1 MHSGHSSLTDSI
13 VELALQEDLG
23 ERGDITS
30 QFFIKET
37 AIACGRIIAREDC
50 VISGSEIAAIVFNKV
65 NPNIKIEVI
74 IPSGKSVIAG
84 ETIIVTSGPA
94 RSILTA
100 ERTALNFL
108 QRLSGIATLTRKY
121 VDLIASTKAK
131 IFDTRK
137 TIPGMR
143 VLEKAAV
150 VSGGGY
156 NHRYGLYDM
165 AMLKDNH
172 FASEIK
178 MESLQ
183 IMIDEFK
190 EAYPDA
196 LVELEADK
204 ISQVTEFLSL
214 KNIDVIML
222 DNMSIEQIAEA
233 VRLSNGKVIFE
244 ASGGINLETVM
255 EIAET
260 GIDRISVGALT
271 HSAKAIDLAM
281 DFEQQ

>member
-1 MHSGHSSLTDSI
+1 MHSDHSSLTDSI
-13 VELALQEDLG
+13 IELALKEDLG
-23 ERGDITS
+23 ERGDISS
-30 QFFIKET
+30 QFFIKES
-37 AIACGRIIAREDC
+37 AIACGRIIAKEDC
-50 VISGSEIAAIVFNKV
+50 VISGSEIAALVFNEV
-65 NPNIKIEVI
+65 NPNISIEVI
-74 IPSGKSVIAG
+74 TPSGKSVTAG
-84 ETIIVTSGPA
+84 ETILISKGPA

-108 QRLSGIATLTRKY
+108 QRLSGISTLTRKY
-121 VDLIASTKAK
+121 VNLIDGTRAK

-137 TIPGMR
+137 TTPGMR

-150 VSGGGY
+150 VAGGGY
-156 NHRYGLYDM
+156 NHRHGLYDM

-172 FASEIK
+172 FASKIK
-178 MESLQ
+178 IESLQ
-183 IMIDEFK
+183 IVIDEFK

-196 LVELEADK
+196 LVELEADT

-214 KNIDVIML
+214 ENVDVIML
-222 DNMSIEQIAEA
+222 DNMSIKQISEA
-233 VRLSNGKVIFE
+233 VQLSNSNALLE
-244 ASGGINLETVM
+244 ASGGINLETVAG
-255 EIAET
+255 IAET

>member
-1 MHSGHSSLTDSI
+1 MHSDHSSLTDSI
-13 VELALQEDLG
+13 IELALKEDLG
-23 ERGDITS
+23 ERGDISS
-30 QFFIKET
+30 QFFIKES
-37 AIACGRIIAREDC
+37 AIACGRIIAKEDC
-50 VISGSEIAAIVFNKV
+50 VISGSEIAALVFNEV
-65 NPNIKIEVI
+65 NPNISIEVI
-74 IPSGKSVIAG
+74 TPSGKSVTAG
-84 ETIIVTSGPA
+84 ETILISKGPA

-121 VDLIASTKAK
+121 VNLIDGTRAK

-137 TIPGMR
+137 TTPGMR

-150 VSGGGY
+150 VAGGGY
-156 NHRYGLYDM
+156 NHRHGLYDM

-178 MESLQ
+178 IESLQ
-183 IMIDEFK
+183 IVIDEFK

-196 LVELEADK
+196 LVELEADT
-204 ISQVTEFLSL
+204 ISQVTQFLSL
-214 KNIDVIML
+214 ENVDVIML
-222 DNMSIEQIAEA
+222 DNMSIKQISEA
-233 VRLSNGKVIFE
+233 VQLSNGNALLE
-244 ASGGINLETVM
+244 ASGGINLETVAG
-255 EIAET
+255 IAET

-271 HSAKAIDLAM
+271 HSAKAIDIAM

>member
-1 MHSGHSSLTDSI
+1 MHSDHSSLTDSI
-13 VELALQEDLG
+13 IELALKEDLG
-23 ERGDITS
+23 ERGDISS
-30 QFFIKET
+30 QFFIKES
-37 AIACGRIIAREDC
+37 AIACGRIIAKEDC
-50 VISGSEIAAIVFNKV
+50 VISGSEIAALVFNEV
-65 NPNIKIEVI
+65 NPNISIEVI
-74 IPSGKSVIAG
+74 TPSGKSVTAG
-84 ETIIVTSGPA
+84 ETILISKGPA

-121 VDLIASTKAK
+121 VNLIDGTRAK

-137 TIPGMR
+137 TTPGMR

-150 VSGGGY
+150 VAGGGY
-156 NHRYGLYDM
+156 NHRHGLYDM

-178 MESLQ
+178 IESLQ
-183 IMIDEFK
+183 IVIDEFK

-196 LVELEADK
+196 LVELEADT

-214 KNIDVIML
+214 ENVDVIML
-222 DNMSIEQIAEA
+222 DNMSIKQISEA
-233 VRLSNGKVIFE
+233 VQLSNGNALLE
-244 ASGGINLETVM
+244 ASGGINLETVAG
-255 EIAET
+255 IAET

>member
-1 MHSGHSSLTDSI
+1 MHSDHSSLTDSI
-13 VELALQEDLG
+13 IELALKEDLG
-23 ERGDITS
+23 ERGDISS
-30 QFFIKET
+30 QFFIKES
-37 AIACGRIIAREDC
+37 AIACGRIIAKEDC
-50 VISGSEIAAIVFNKV
+50 VISGSEIAALVFNEV
-65 NPNIKIEVI
+65 NPNISIEVI
-74 IPSGKSVIAG
+74 TPSGKSVIAG
-84 ETIIVTSGPA
+84 ETILISKGPA

-108 QRLSGIATLTRKY
+108 QRLSGISTLTRKY
-121 VDLIASTKAK
+121 VNLIDGTRAK

-137 TIPGMR
+137 TTPGMR

-150 VSGGGY
+150 VAGGGY
-156 NHRYGLYDM
+156 NHRHGLYDM

-172 FASEIK
+172 FASKIK
-178 MESLQ
+178 IESLQ
-183 IMIDEFK
+183 IVIDEFK

-196 LVELEADK
+196 LVELEADT

-214 KNIDVIML
+214 ENVDVIML
-222 DNMSIEQIAEA
+222 DNMSIKQISEA
-233 VRLSNGKVIFE
+233 VQLSNGNALLE
-244 ASGGINLETVM
+244 ASGGINLETVAG
-255 EIAET
+255 IAET

>member
-1 MHSGHSSLTDSI
+1 MHSDHSSLTDSI
-13 VELALQEDLG
+13 IELALKEDLG
-23 ERGDITS
+23 ERGDISS
-30 QFFIKET
+30 QFFIKES
-37 AIACGRIIAREDC
+37 AIACGRIIAKEDC
-50 VISGSEIAAIVFNKV
+50 VISGSEIAALVFNEV
-65 NPNIKIEVI
+65 NPNISIEVI
-74 IPSGKSVIAG
+74 TPSGKSVIAG
-84 ETIIVTSGPA
+84 ETILISKGPA

-121 VDLIASTKAK
+121 VNLIDGTRAK

-137 TIPGMR
+137 TTPGMR

-150 VSGGGY
+150 VAGGGY
-156 NHRYGLYDM
+156 NHRHGLYDM

-178 MESLQ
+178 IESLQ
-183 IMIDEFK
+183 IVIDEFK

-196 LVELEADK
+196 LVELEADT

-214 KNIDVIML
+214 KNVDVIML
-222 DNMSIEQIAEA
+222 DNMSIKQISEA
-233 VRLSNGKVIFE
+233 VQLSNGNAILE
-244 ASGGINLETVM
+244 ASGGINLETVAG
-255 EIAET
+255 IAET

>member
-1 MHSGHSSLTDSI
+1 MNSDNNSLTNSI
-13 VELALQEDLG
+13 IELALEEDLG
-23 ERGDITS
+23 QRGDIS
-30 QFFIKET
+30 SNFFIPET
-37 AIACGRIIAREDC
+37 ANACGKIIARENC
-50 VISGSEIAAIVFNKV
+50 IICGSEIAALVFNKV
-65 NPNIKIEVI
+65 NPEIKVKVR

-84 ETIIVTSGPA
+84 EAIIVATGPA
-94 RSILTA
+94 RGILTA

-121 VDLIASTKAK
+121 VDTIAGTKAK
-131 IFDTRK
+131 ILDTRK

-150 VSGGGY
+150 VAGGGY
-156 NHRYGLYDM
+156 NHRHGLYDM

-172 FASEIK
+172 FAADMK

-183 IMIDEFK
+183 AMINDFK
-190 EAYPDA
+190 ETYPDT

-204 ISQVTEFLSL
+204 ISQVIEFLSL
-214 KNIDVIML
+214 KHIDVIML
-222 DNMSIEQIAEA
+222 DNMSKEQISEA
-233 VRLSNGKVIFE
+233 IQLSSGSVLFE

-255 EIAET
+255 EIAKT
-260 GIDRISVGALT
+260 GVDRISVGALT

-281 DFEQQ
+281 DFEQK

>member
-1 MHSGHSSLTDSI
+1 MHSDHSSLTDSI
-13 VELALQEDLG
+13 IELALKEDLG
-23 ERGDITS
+23 ERGDISS
-30 QFFIKET
+30 QFFIKES
-37 AIACGRIIAREDC
+37 AIACGRIIAKEDC
-50 VISGSEIAAIVFNKV
+50 VISGSEIAALVFNEV
-65 NPNIKIEVI
+65 NPNISIEVI
-74 IPSGKSVIAG
+74 TPSGKSVIAG
-84 ETIIVTSGPA
+84 QTILISKGPA

-121 VDLIASTKAK
+121 VNLIDGTRAK

-137 TIPGMR
+137 TTPGMR

-150 VSGGGY
+150 VAGGGY
-156 NHRYGLYDM
+156 NHRHGLYDM

-178 MESLQ
+178 IESLQ
-183 IMIDEFK
+183 IVIDEFK

-196 LVELEADK
+196 LVELEADT

-214 KNIDVIML
+214 ENVDVIML
-222 DNMSIEQIAEA
+222 DNMSLKQISEA
-233 VRLSNGKVIFE
+233 VQLSNGNALLE
-244 ASGGINLETVM
+244 ASGGINLETVAG
-255 EIAET
+255 IAGT

>member
-1 MHSGHSSLTDSI
+1 MHSDHSSLTDSI
-13 VELALQEDLG
+13 IELALKEDLG
-23 ERGDITS
+23 ERGDISS

-50 VISGSEIAAIVFNKV
+50 VISGSEIAALVFNKV

-74 IPSGKSVIAG
+74 IPSGNSVIAG
-84 ETIIVTSGPA
+84 ETIITSKGPA

-108 QRLSGIATLTRKY
+108 QRLSGIATLSRKY
-121 VDLIASTKAK
+121 VNLIAGTKAK

-137 TIPGMR
+137 TTPGMR

-150 VSGGGY
+150 VAGGGY
-156 NHRYGLYDM
+156 NHRHGLYDM

-178 MESLQ
+178 IESLQ
-183 IMIDEFK
+183 VVIDEFK
-190 EAYPDA
+190 ETYPDA
-196 LVELEADK
+196 LVELEADT

-214 KNIDVIML
+214 GNVDVIML
-222 DNMSIEQIAEA
+222 DNMSVKQISEA
-233 VRLSNGKVIFE
+233 VQLSNGAVLLE
-244 ASGGINLETVM
+244 ASGGINLETVAGT
-255 EIAET
+255 AET

>member
-1 MHSGHSSLTDSI
+1 MHSDHSSLTDSI
-13 VELALQEDLG
+13 IELALKEDLG
-23 ERGDITS
+23 ERGDISS
-30 QFFIKET
+30 QFFIKES
-37 AIACGRIIAREDC
+37 AIACGRIIAKEDC
-50 VISGSEIAAIVFNKV
+50 VISGSEIAALVFNEV
-65 NPNIKIEVI
+65 NPNISIEVI
-74 IPSGKSVIAG
+74 TPSGKSVIAG
-84 ETIIVTSGPA
+84 ETILISKGPA

-121 VDLIASTKAK
+121 VNLIDGTRAK

-137 TIPGMR
+137 TTPGMR

-150 VSGGGY
+150 VAGGGY
-156 NHRYGLYDM
+156 NHRHGLYDM

-172 FASEIK
+172 FASKIK
-178 MESLQ
+178 IESLQ
-183 IMIDEFK
+183 IVIDEFK

-196 LVELEADK
+196 LVELEADT

-214 KNIDVIML
+214 ENVDVIML
-222 DNMSIEQIAEA
+222 DNMSLKQISEA
-233 VRLSNGKVIFE
+233 VQLSNGNALLE
-244 ASGGINLETVM
+244 ASGGINLETVAG
-255 EIAET
+255 IAET

-271 HSAKAIDLAM
+271 HSAKAIDIAM

>member
-1 MHSGHSSLTDSI
+1 MHSDHSSLTDSI
-13 VELALQEDLG
+13 IELALKEDLG
-23 ERGDITS
+23 ERGDISS
-30 QFFIKET
+30 QFFIKES
-37 AIACGRIIAREDC
+37 AIACGRIIAKEDC
-50 VISGSEIAAIVFNKV
+50 VISGSEIAALVFNEV
-65 NPNIKIEVI
+65 NPNISIEVI
-74 IPSGKSVIAG
+74 TPSGKSVIAG
-84 ETIIVTSGPA
+84 QTILISKGPA

-121 VDLIASTKAK
+121 VNLIDGTRAK

-137 TIPGMR
+137 TTPGMR

-150 VSGGGY
+150 VAGGGY
-156 NHRYGLYDM
+156 NHRHGLYDM

-178 MESLQ
+178 IESLQ
-183 IMIDEFK
+183 IVIDEFK

-196 LVELEADK
+196 LVELEADT

-214 KNIDVIML
+214 ENVDVIML
-222 DNMSIEQIAEA
+222 DNMSLKQISEA
-233 VRLSNGKVIFE
+233 VQLSNGNALLE
-244 ASGGINLETVM
+244 ASGGINLETVAG
-255 EIAET
+255 IAET

-271 HSAKAIDLAM
+271 HSAKAIDIAM

>member
-1 MHSGHSSLTDSI
+1 MHSDHSSLTDSI
-13 VELALQEDLG
+13 IELALKEDLG
-23 ERGDITS
+23 ERGDISS
-30 QFFIKET
+30 QFFIKES
-37 AIACGRIIAREDC
+37 AIACGRIIAKEDC
-50 VISGSEIAAIVFNKV
+50 VISGSEIAALVFNEV
-65 NPNIKIEVI
+65 NPNISIEVI
-74 IPSGKSVIAG
+74 TPSGKSVTAG
-84 ETIIVTSGPA
+84 ETILISKGPA

-121 VDLIASTKAK
+121 VNLIDGTRAK

-137 TIPGMR
+137 TTPGMR

-150 VSGGGY
+150 VAGGGY
-156 NHRYGLYDM
+156 NHRHGLYDM

-178 MESLQ
+178 IESLQ
-183 IMIDEFK
+183 IVIDEFK

-196 LVELEADK
+196 LVELEADT

-214 KNIDVIML
+214 ENVDVIML
-222 DNMSIEQIAEA
+222 DNMSLKQISEA
-233 VRLSNGKVIFE
+233 VQLSNGNALLE
-244 ASGGINLETVM
+244 ASGGINLETVAG
-255 EIAET
+255 IAET

-271 HSAKAIDLAM
+271 HSAKAIDIAM

>member
-1 MHSGHSSLTDSI
+1 MHSDHSSLTDSI
-13 VELALQEDLG
+13 IELALKEDLG
-23 ERGDITS
+23 ERGDISS
-30 QFFIKET
+30 QFFIKES
-37 AIACGRIIAREDC
+37 AIACGRIIAKEDC
-50 VISGSEIAAIVFNKV
+50 VISGSEIAALVFNEV
-65 NPNIKIEVI
+65 NPNISIEVI
-74 IPSGKSVIAG
+74 TPSGKSVTAC
-84 ETIIVTSGPA
+84 ETILISKGPA

-121 VDLIASTKAK
+121 VNLIDGTRAK

-137 TIPGMR
+137 TTPGMR

-150 VSGGGY
+150 VAGGGY
-156 NHRYGLYDM
+156 NHRHGLYDM

-178 MESLQ
+178 IESLQ
-183 IMIDEFK
+183 IVIDEFK

-196 LVELEADK
+196 LVELEADT

-214 KNIDVIML
+214 ENVDVIML
-222 DNMSIEQIAEA
+222 DNMSLKQISEA
-233 VRLSNGKVIFE
+233 VQLSNGNALLE
-244 ASGGINLETVM
+244 ASGGINLETVAG
-255 EIAET
+255 IAGT

-271 HSAKAIDLAM
+271 HSAKAIDIAM

>member
-1 MHSGHSSLTDSI
+1 MHSDHSSLTDSI
-13 VELALQEDLG
+13 IELALKEDLG
-23 ERGDITS
+23 ERGDISS
-30 QFFIKET
+30 QFFIKES
-37 AIACGRIIAREDC
+37 AIACGRIIAKEDC
-50 VISGSEIAAIVFNKV
+50 VISGSEIAALVFNEV
-65 NPNIKIEVI
+65 NPNISIEVI
-74 IPSGKSVIAG
+74 TPSGKSVTAG
-84 ETIIVTSGPA
+84 ETILISKGPA

-121 VDLIASTKAK
+121 VNLIDGTRAK

-137 TIPGMR
+137 TTPGMR

-150 VSGGGY
+150 VAGGGY
-156 NHRYGLYDM
+156 NHRHGLYDM

-172 FASEIK
+172 FASKIK
-178 MESLQ
+178 IESLQ
-183 IMIDEFK
+183 IVIDEFK

-196 LVELEADK
+196 LVELEADT

-214 KNIDVIML
+214 ENVDVIML
-222 DNMSIEQIAEA
+222 DNMSIKQISEA
-233 VRLSNGKVIFE
+233 VQLSNSNALLE
-244 ASGGINLETVM
+244 ASGGINLETVAG
-255 EIAET
+255 IAET

-271 HSAKAIDLAM
+271 HSAKAIDIAM

>member
-1 MHSGHSSLTDSI
+1 MHSDHSSLTDSI
-13 VELALQEDLG
+13 IELALKEDLG
-23 ERGDITS
+23 ERGDISS
-30 QFFIKET
+30 QFFIKES
-37 AIACGRIIAREDC
+37 AIACGRIIAKEDC
-50 VISGSEIAAIVFNKV
+50 VISGSEIAALVFNEV
-65 NPNIKIEVI
+65 NPNISIEVI
-74 IPSGKSVIAG
+74 TPSGKSVTAG
-84 ETIIVTSGPA
+84 ETILISKGPA

-121 VDLIASTKAK
+121 VNLIDGTRAK

-137 TIPGMR
+137 TTPGMR

-150 VSGGGY
+150 VAGGGY
-156 NHRYGLYDM
+156 NHRHGLYDM

-178 MESLQ
+178 IESLQ
-183 IMIDEFK
+183 VVIDEFK
-190 EAYPDA
+190 ETYPDA
-196 LVELEADK
+196 LVELEADT

-214 KNIDVIML
+214 GNVDVIML
-222 DNMSIEQIAEA
+222 DNMSVKQISEA
-233 VRLSNGKVIFE
+233 VQLSNGAVLLE
-244 ASGGINLETVM
+244 ASGGINLETVAG
-255 EIAET
+255 IAET

>member
-1 MHSGHSSLTDSI
+1 MHSDHSSLTDSI
-13 VELALQEDLG
+13 IELALKEDLG
-23 ERGDITS
+23 ERGDISS
-30 QFFIKET
+30 QFFIKES
-37 AIACGRIIAREDC
+37 AIACGRIIAKEDC
-50 VISGSEIAAIVFNKV
+50 VISGSEIAALVFNEV
-65 NPNIKIEVI
+65 NPNISIEVI
-74 IPSGKSVIAG
+74 TPSGKSVTAG
-84 ETIIVTSGPA
+84 ETILISKGPA

-121 VDLIASTKAK
+121 VNLIDGTRAK

-137 TIPGMR
+137 TTPGMR

-150 VSGGGY
+150 VAGGGY
-156 NHRYGLYDM
+156 NHRHGLYDM

-178 MESLQ
+178 IESLQ
-183 IMIDEFK
+183 IVIDEFK

-196 LVELEADK
+196 LVELEADT

-214 KNIDVIML
+214 ENVDVIML
-222 DNMSIEQIAEA
+222 DNMSIKQISEA
-233 VRLSNGKVIFE
+233 VQLSNGNALLE
-244 ASGGINLETVM
+244 ASGGINLETVAG
-255 EIAET
+255 IAET

-271 HSAKAIDLAM
+271 HSAKAIDIAM

>member
-1 MHSGHSSLTDSI
+1 MHSDHSSLTDSI
-13 VELALQEDLG
+13 IELALKEDLG
-23 ERGDITS
+23 ERGDISS
-30 QFFIKET
+30 QFFIKES
-37 AIACGRIIAREDC
+37 AIACGRIIAKEDC
-50 VISGSEIAAIVFNKV
+50 VISGSEIAALVFNEV
-65 NPNIKIEVI
+65 NPNISIEVI
-74 IPSGKSVIAG
+74 TPSGKSVTAG
-84 ETIIVTSGPA
+84 ETILISKGPA

-121 VDLIASTKAK
+121 VNLIDGTRAK

-137 TIPGMR
+137 TTPGMR

-150 VSGGGY
+150 VAGGGY
-156 NHRYGLYDM
+156 NHRHGLYDM

-178 MESLQ
+178 IESLQ
-183 IMIDEFK
+183 IVIDEFK

-196 LVELEADK
+196 LVELEADT

-214 KNIDVIML
+214 ENVDVIML
-222 DNMSIEQIAEA
+222 DNMSIKQISEA
-233 VRLSNGKVIFE
+233 VQLSNGNAILE
-244 ASGGINLETVM
+244 ASGGINLETVAG
-255 EIAET
+255 IAET

>member
-1 MHSGHSSLTDSI
+1 MHSDHSSLTDSI
-13 VELALQEDLG
+13 IELALKEDLG
-23 ERGDITS
+23 ERGDISS
-30 QFFIKET
+30 QFFIKES
-37 AIACGRIIAREDC
+37 AIACGRIIAKEDC
-50 VISGSEIAAIVFNKV
+50 VISGSEIAALVFNEV
-65 NPNIKIEVI
+65 NPNISIEVI
-74 IPSGKSVIAG
+74 TPSGKSVIAG
-84 ETIIVTSGPA
+84 ETILISKGPA

-121 VDLIASTKAK
+121 VNLIDGTRAK

-137 TIPGMR
+137 TTPGMR
-143 VLEKAAV
+143 ALEKAAV
-150 VSGGGY
+150 VAGGGY
-156 NHRYGLYDM
+156 NHRHGLYDM

-178 MESLQ
+178 IGSLQ
-183 IMIDEFK
+183 IVIDEFK

-196 LVELEADK
+196 LVELEADT

-214 KNIDVIML
+214 ENVDVIML
-222 DNMSIEQIAEA
+222 DNMSLKQISEA
-233 VRLSNGKVIFE
+233 VQLSNGNALLE
-244 ASGGINLETVM
+244 ASGGINLETVAG
-255 EIAET
+255 IAET

-271 HSAKAIDLAM
+271 HSAKAIDIAM

>member
-1 MHSGHSSLTDSI
+1 MHSDHSSLTDSI
-13 VELALQEDLG
+13 IELALKEDLG
-23 ERGDITS
+23 ERGDISS
-30 QFFIKET
+30 QFFIKES
-37 AIACGRIIAREDC
+37 AIACGRIIAKEDC
-50 VISGSEIAAIVFNKV
+50 VISGSEIAALVFNEV
-65 NPNIKIEVI
+65 NPNISIEVI
-74 IPSGKSVIAG
+74 TPSGKSVIAG
-84 ETIIVTSGPA
+84 ETILISKGPA

-121 VDLIASTKAK
+121 VNLIDGTRAK

-137 TIPGMR
+137 TNPGMR

-150 VSGGGY
+150 VAGGGY
-156 NHRYGLYDM
+156 NHRHGLYDM

-172 FASEIK
+172 FASKIK
-178 MESLQ
+178 IESLQ
-183 IMIDEFK
+183 IVIDEFK

-196 LVELEADK
+196 LVELEADT

-214 KNIDVIML
+214 ENVDVIML
-222 DNMSIEQIAEA
+222 DNMSIKQISEA
-233 VRLSNGKVIFE
+233 VQLSNSNALLE
-244 ASGGINLETVM
+244 ASGGINLETVAG
-255 EIAET
+255 IAET

>member
-1 MHSGHSSLTDSI
+1 MHSDHSSLTDSI
-13 VELALQEDLG
+13 IELALKEDLG
-23 ERGDITS
+23 ERGDISS
-30 QFFIKET
+30 QFFIKES
-37 AIACGRIIAREDC
+37 AIACGRIIAKEDC
-50 VISGSEIAAIVFNKV
+50 VISGSEIAALVFNEV
-65 NPNIKIEVI
+65 NPNISIEVI
-74 IPSGKSVIAG
+74 TPSGKSVIAG
-84 ETIIVTSGPA
+84 ETILISKGPA

-121 VDLIASTKAK
+121 VNLIDGTRAK

-137 TIPGMR
+137 TTPGMR

-150 VSGGGY
+150 VAGGGY
-156 NHRYGLYDM
+156 NHRHGLYDM

-178 MESLQ
+178 IESLQ
-183 IMIDEFK
+183 IVIDEFK

-196 LVELEADK
+196 LVELEADT

-214 KNIDVIML
+214 ENVDVIML
-222 DNMSIEQIAEA
+222 DNMSLKQISEA
-233 VRLSNGKVIFE
+233 VQLSNGNALLE
-244 ASGGINLETVM
+244 ASGGINLETVAG
-255 EIAET
+255 IAET

-271 HSAKAIDLAM
+271 HSAKAIDIAM

>member
-1 MHSGHSSLTDSI
+1 MHSDHSSLTDSI
-13 VELALQEDLG
+13 IELALKEDLG
-23 ERGDITS
+23 ERGDISS
-30 QFFIKET
+30 QFFIKES
-37 AIACGRIIAREDC
+37 AIACGRIIAKEDC
-50 VISGSEIAAIVFNKV
+50 VISGSEIAALVFNEV
-65 NPNIKIEVI
+65 NPDISIEVI
-74 IPSGKSVIAG
+74 TPSGKSVTAG
-84 ETIIVTSGPA
+84 ETILISKGPA

-121 VDLIASTKAK
+121 VNLIDGTRAK

-137 TIPGMR
+137 TTPGMR

-150 VSGGGY
+150 VAGGGY
-156 NHRYGLYDM
+156 NHRHGLYDM

-178 MESLQ
+178 IESLQ
-183 IMIDEFK
+183 IVIDEFK

-196 LVELEADK
+196 LVELEADT

-214 KNIDVIML
+214 ENVDVIML
-222 DNMSIEQIAEA
+222 DNMSLKQISEA
-233 VRLSNGKVIFE
+233 VQLSNGNALLE
-244 ASGGINLETVM
+244 ASGGINLETVAG
-255 EIAET
+255 IAGT

>member
-1 MHSGHSSLTDSI
+1 MHSDHSSLTDSI
-13 VELALQEDLG
+13 IELALKEDLG
-23 ERGDITS
+23 ERGDISS
-30 QFFIKET
+30 QFFIKES
-37 AIACGRIIAREDC
+37 AIACGRIIAKEDC
-50 VISGSEIAAIVFNKV
+50 VISGSEIAALVFNEV
-65 NPNIKIEVI
+65 NPNISIEVI
-74 IPSGKSVIAG
+74 TPSGKSVTAG
-84 ETIIVTSGPA
+84 ETILISKGPA

-121 VDLIASTKAK
+121 VNLIDGTRAK

-137 TIPGMR
+137 TTPGMR

-150 VSGGGY
+150 VAGGGY
-156 NHRYGLYDM
+156 NHRHGLYDM

-172 FASEIK
+172 FASKIK
-178 MESLQ
+178 IESLQ
-183 IMIDEFK
+183 IVIDEFK

-196 LVELEADK
+196 LVELEADT

-214 KNIDVIML
+214 ENVDVIML
-222 DNMSIEQIAEA
+222 DNMSLKQISEA
-233 VRLSNGKVIFE
+233 VQLSNGNALLE
-244 ASGGINLETVM
+244 ASGGINLETVAG
-255 EIAET
+255 IAET

>member
-1 MHSGHSSLTDSI
+1 MHSDHSSLTDSI
-13 VELALQEDLG
+13 IELALKEDLG
-23 ERGDITS
+23 ERGDISS
-30 QFFIKET
+30 QFFIKES
-37 AIACGRIIAREDC
+37 AIACGRIIAKEDC
-50 VISGSEIAAIVFNKV
+50 VISGSEIAALVFNEV
-65 NPNIKIEVI
+65 NPNISIEVI
-74 IPSGKSVIAG
+74 TPSGKSVTAG
-84 ETIIVTSGPA
+84 ETILISKGPA

-121 VDLIASTKAK
+121 VNLIDGTRAK

-137 TIPGMR
+137 TTPGMR

-150 VSGGGY
+150 VAGGGY
-156 NHRYGLYDM
+156 NHRHGLYDM

-178 MESLQ
+178 IESLQ
-183 IMIDEFK
+183 IVIDEFK

-196 LVELEADK
+196 LVELEADT

-214 KNIDVIML
+214 ENVDVIML
-222 DNMSIEQIAEA
+222 DNMSLKQISEA
-233 VRLSNGKVIFE
+233 VQLSNGNALLE
-244 ASGGINLETVM
+244 ASGGINLETVAG
-255 EIAET
+255 IAET

>member
-1 MHSGHSSLTDSI
+1 MHSDHSSLTDSI
-13 VELALQEDLG
+13 IELALKEDLG
-23 ERGDITS
+23 ERGDISS

-50 VISGSEIAAIVFNKV
+50 VISGSEIAALVFNKV

-74 IPSGKSVIAG
+74 IPSGNSVIAG
-84 ETIIVTSGPA
+84 ETIITSKGPA

-108 QRLSGIATLTRKY
+108 QRLSGIATLSRKY
-121 VDLIASTKAK
+121 VNLIAGTKAK

-137 TIPGMR
+137 TTPGMR

-150 VSGGGY
+150 VAGGGY
-156 NHRYGLYDM
+156 NHRHGLYDM

-178 MESLQ
+178 IESLQ
-183 IMIDEFK
+183 VVIDEFK
-190 EAYPDA
+190 ETYPDA
-196 LVELEADK
+196 LVELEADT

-214 KNIDVIML
+214 GNVDVIML
-222 DNMSIEQIAEA
+222 DNMSVKQISEA
-233 VRLSNGKVIFE
+233 VQLSNSNALLE
-244 ASGGINLETVM
+244 ASGGINLETVAG
-255 EIAET
+255 IAET

>member
-1 MHSGHSSLTDSI
+1 MHSDHSSLTDSI
-13 VELALQEDLG
+13 IELALKEDLG
-23 ERGDITS
+23 ERGDISS
-30 QFFIKET
+30 QFFIKES
-37 AIACGRIIAREDC
+37 AIACGRIIAKEDC
-50 VISGSEIAAIVFNKV
+50 VISGSEIAALVFNKV
-65 NPNIKIEVI
+65 NPNISIEVI
-74 IPSGKSVIAG
+74 TPSGKSVIAG
-84 ETIIVTSGPA
+84 ETILISKGPA

-121 VDLIASTKAK
+121 VNLIDGTRAK

-137 TIPGMR
+137 TTPGMR

-150 VSGGGY
+150 VAGGGY
-156 NHRYGLYDM
+156 NHRHGLYDM

-178 MESLQ
+178 IESLQ
-183 IMIDEFK
+183 IVIDEFK

-196 LVELEADK
+196 LVELEADT

-214 KNIDVIML
+214 ENVDVIML
-222 DNMSIEQIAEA
+222 DNMSLKQISEA
-233 VRLSNGKVIFE
+233 VQLSNGNALLE
-244 ASGGINLETVM
+244 ASGGINLETVAG
-255 EIAET
+255 IAET

-271 HSAKAIDLAM
+271 HSAKAIDIAM

>member
-1 MHSGHSSLTDSI
+1 MHSDHSSLTDSI
-13 VELALQEDLG
+13 IELALKEDLG
-23 ERGDITS
+23 ERGDISS

-50 VISGSEIAAIVFNKV
+50 VISGSEIAALVFNKV

-74 IPSGKSVIAG
+74 IPSGNSVIAG
-84 ETIIVTSGPA
+84 ETIITSKGPA

-108 QRLSGIATLTRKY
+108 QRLSGIATLSRKY
-121 VDLIASTKAK
+121 VNLIAGTKAK

-137 TIPGMR
+137 TTPGMR

-150 VSGGGY
+150 VAGGGY
-156 NHRYGLYDM
+156 NHRHGLYDM

-178 MESLQ
+178 IESLQ
-183 IMIDEFK
+183 VVIDEFK
-190 EAYPDA
+190 ETYPDA
-196 LVELEADK
+196 LVELEADT

-214 KNIDVIML
+214 GNVDVIML
-222 DNMSIEQIAEA
+222 DNMSVKQISEA
-233 VRLSNGKVIFE
+233 VQLSNGAVLLE
-244 ASGGINLETVM
+244 ASGGINLETVAG
-255 EIAET
+255 IAET